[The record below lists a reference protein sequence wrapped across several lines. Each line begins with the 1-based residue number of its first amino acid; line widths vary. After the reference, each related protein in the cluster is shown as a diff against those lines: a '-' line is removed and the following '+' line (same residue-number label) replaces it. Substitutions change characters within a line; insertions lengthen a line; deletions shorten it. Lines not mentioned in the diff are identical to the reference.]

1 MEGIEELQVSIET
14 ELYEINYDKL
24 RDVAEYML
32 IENTDGKS
40 KLFIIRKI
48 REELEKNIAASE
60 SEGQGDLLAV
70 SRYLKQILAFM
81 DGELS
86 IMETTRD
93 ENGGEMAA
101 RALAEAKEDYAKLQN
116 EFMIMMSLQEKK
128 ILEAKERIQ
137 KLCSQVPQDPTPHTQ
152 ANVVHH
158 PAPSPILS
166 HNPSPNL
173 RFPSSQPPVLGFPA
187 CLMSPTPLFFLDRCQ
202 SSSFNMQ
209 HRPHTQPGESVFAD
223 DRNLSVRNML
233 RFKDF
238 KVQGTISSEK
248 SRISYTN
255 LNKQIESAVAKG
267 YLETEIV
274 DAVINAVSPSLHL
287 RAYLEGIKGLSL
299 SDLRRILRS
308 HYCEKSATEAYQELT
323 NVVQESSETPQNFLK
338 RALKLRQHVML
349 ASQEKDSKI
358 RYDENLIRNVF
369 MNAVETGFA
378 DDSICSRM
386 RRFLQSPNVSD
397 ETLMREINIAMT
409 AENERLAKLGARKR
423 VTKPSQI
430 AVAATEVST
439 GKPAAQET
447 KKGKQDVLIASLQE
461 VRADVASL
469 KQAMTTTR
477 AENESGLKR
486 PTRPPSTC
494 DACVSNDTRDKCTHC
509 FVCGSDEHFARG
521 CKKRKQRGNRGQLH
535 PRDAV

>member
-14 ELYEINYDKL
+14 KLYEINYDRL

-60 SEGQGDLLAV
+60 SEGQGDSLAV

-137 KLCSQVPQDPTPHTQ
+137 TLCSQVPQDPTPHTQ

-166 HNPSPNL
+166 HNPSPNP

-187 CLMSPTPLFFLDRCQ
+187 RLMSPNPSFVPGQMPIQQFQHAAQTP
-202 SSSFNMQ
+202 
-209 HRPHTQPGESVFAD
+209 QPGESVFAD

-248 SRISYTN
+248 SRIPYTN
-255 LNKQIESAVAKG
+255 LNKQIENAVAKG

-287 RAYLEGIKGLSL
+287 RAYLEGIKGLEFERPATDSSQPLLREISHRSL
-299 SDLRRILRS
+299 SR
-308 HYCEKSATEAYQELT
+308 AY
-323 NVVQESSETPQNFLK
+323 K
-338 RALKLRQHVML
+338 
-349 ASQEKDSKI
+349 
-358 RYDENLIRNVF
+358 
-369 MNAVETGFA
+369 
-378 DDSICSRM
+378 C
-386 RRFLQSPNVSD
+386 
-397 ETLMREINIAMT
+397 
-409 AENERLAKLGARKR
+409 
-423 VTKPSQI
+423 
-430 AVAATEVST
+430 ST
-439 GKPAAQET
+439 GKQRDTSKFSEACSKTA
-447 KKGKQDVLIASLQE
+447 
-461 VRADVASL
+461 
-469 KQAMTTTR
+469 TTCYVSQPR
-477 AENESGLKR
+477 ERFEN
-486 PTRPPSTC
+486 
-494 DACVSNDTRDKCTHC
+494 
-509 FVCGSDEHFARG
+509 
-521 CKKRKQRGNRGQLH
+521 QI
-535 PRDAV
+535 